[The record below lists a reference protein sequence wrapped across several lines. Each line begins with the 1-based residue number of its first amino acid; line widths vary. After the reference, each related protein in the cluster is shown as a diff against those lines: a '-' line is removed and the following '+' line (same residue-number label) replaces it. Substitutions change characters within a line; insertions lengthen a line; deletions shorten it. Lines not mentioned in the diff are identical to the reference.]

1 MKVHV
6 QVFSFLRNYLPSG
19 SSQRGELDVD
29 LGEGATLKDLFQCLG
44 IERRINQDIFAAE
57 VSHTFQVMI
66 NGRAANDYAHVLSD
80 GDNVVMFP
88 PMAGG

>member
-6 QVFSFLRNYLPSG
+6 QVFSFLRNYLPPG

-44 IERRINQDIFAAE
+44 IERRISQDIFAAE
-57 VSHTFQVMI
+57 VNHTFQVMV
-66 NGRAANDYAHVLSD
+66 NDLAVNDYAHVLSD
-80 GDNVVMFP
+80 GDNIVMFP